1 MGVPSHILY
10 LFPTEPYC
18 PGNSNRTAP
27 WCFRI
32 TQTFWIPEFWIHIRT
47 ITQTWAFFYRER
59 RHWSRLPSTLMPL
72 IYFPPFFLIWF
83 PNRNITLWP
92 QQKILIIG
100 CIMETRCEK
109 YKYLFWPQPPKDSQ
123 FKKIFSFP
131 RGLENSGW
139 SISYQQKSLCVMNK
153 ERRPK
158 ETLCESVH
166 LWLLQPQ
173 PLSE

>member
-1 MGVPSHILY
+1 
-10 LFPTEPYC
+10 
-18 PGNSNRTAP
+18 
-27 WCFRI
+27 
-32 TQTFWIPEFWIHIRT
+32 
-47 ITQTWAFFYRER
+47 
-59 RHWSRLPSTLMPL
+59 MPL

-83 PNRNITLWP
+83 LNRNITLWP
-92 QQKILIIG
+92 QQNIFIIG

-131 RGLENSGW
+131 RVLENSGW

-158 ETLCESVH
+158 ETLWSLCICGCSSPRPSQTSMGTPLEVLLHYPNIAARIQRLSH
-166 LWLLQPQ
+166 QHSHAPSWRPKGWL
-173 PLSE
+173 

>member
-32 TQTFWIPEFWIHIRT
+32 LRLSGSLSFEFT
-47 ITQTWAFFYRER
+47 SEPLPKYELLFYREH

-100 CIMETRCEK
+100 CIMETRCGK

-123 FKKIFSFP
+123 FRKIFSFP
-131 RGLENSGW
+131 RGLENSAW

-153 ERRPK
+153 ERSPK
-158 ETLCESVH
+158 ETLCKSVR